1 MPTMPLTKTS
11 PPSPVA
17 SEPNAAS
24 AASAT
29 AAESLTA
36 SVSAYVS
43 KGGFQKLIFIVS
55 LLGATLFHRSAASLA
70 RLFERLFGKVNVG
83 GAELIPQSGSFTLA
97 VNHFHGAW
105 TPFVAA
111 AVLAAVGRQRPD
123 VIDETAIVIGKRND
137 DGKKRVFIARWIRGV
152 VLWVLEKWQHNILR
166 IPLGNKNASA
176 GSLEALRTWKR
187 VAKERPTLVF
197 PEGLASVTFERVRP
211 NAGVFVRTL
220 GVPCVPCAVWWHQGE
235 WHVEFDAPI
244 LWVENQ
250 ELSDLQ
256 VGLSIARLLPADLTP
271 NWSDALTRWNRAH
284 EANSQ

>member
-1 MPTMPLTKTS
+1 MPQMPLTKTL

-70 RLFERLFGKVNVG
+70 RLFERLFGKVNDA
-83 GAELIPQSGSFTLA
+83 GAELIPESGSFTLA

-111 AVLAAVGRQRPD
+111 AVLAAVGRQRPE
-123 VIDETAIVIGKRND
+123 VIDDTAIVIGKRND
-137 DGKKRVFIARWIRGV
+137 DGKKRVFIVRWIRGV

-166 IPLGNKNASA
+166 IPLGNKNVSA

-211 NAGVFVRTL
+211 GAGVFARTL
-220 GVPCVPCAVWWHQGE
+220 GVPCVPCAVWWHQGK
-235 WHVEFDAPI
+235 WHVKFGAPI
-244 LWVENQ
+244 LWAENQ

-256 VGLSIARLLPADLTP
+256 VGLSIARLLPADLAP
-271 NWSDALTRWNRAH
+271 NWRDALARWNRAH
-284 EANSQ
+284 GVSE